1 MEENHFEYAS
11 SQHIEGVKA
20 FAATMNSFSYDKHA
34 HEEYSI
40 GVTRKGRQDFFSGGA
55 FHKSYVGNI
64 IYFNPEQVHDGAAGA
79 DSTLEYDMLYIPTH
93 KLQPLMQILGFK
105 NSFNLRLNQTLFD
118 DPLLRQQILLMCQHV
133 KTSNSSH
140 VEQESALI
148 SIAQSMVRLSGQR
161 LDSSIPGRRKDTLLL
176 RSQEFI
182 ISHLDQA
189 ISCDEM
195 SQAAN
200 MSKYHYIRLFSQQFG
215 MTPHQYL
222 LNCRINRAREHLEK
236 GLPVS
241 EVAHQVGFADASHLN
256 RKFKPVFGIT
266 PKQYQQQFMR

>member
-1 MEENHFEYAS
+1 MEDNHFKYAS
-11 SQHIEGVKA
+11 SLHIKGVKA

-40 GVTRKGRQDFFSGGA
+40 GVTQKGRQDFFSVGA

-64 IYFNPEQVHDGAAGA
+64 ICFNPEQVHDGAAGA
-79 DSTLEYDMLYIPTH
+79 DSTLEYEMLYIPAH
-93 KLQPLMQILGFK
+93 KLQPLMQTLGVK
-105 NSFNLRLNQTLFD
+105 NGFNMRLKQALFD
-118 DPLLRQQILLMCQHV
+118 DPLLRQQVLLMCQSV
-133 KTSNSSH
+133 KDVNSSQI
-140 VEQESALI
+140 EQEAGLI
-148 SIAQSMVRLSGQR
+148 SIAQSIVRLSGQR
-161 LDSSIPGRRKDTLLL
+161 LDNGVPNRRTDTLLL

-182 ISHLDQA
+182 ISHLEQA
-189 ISCDEM
+189 ITCDAM

-200 MSKYHYIRLFSQQFG
+200 MSKYHFIRLFSQQFG

-222 LNCRINRAREHLEK
+222 LNCRINRARQQLEK
-236 GLPVS
+236 GHPVS